1 MKHGVKALLLPLAF
15 VCATYSSATLAAPA
29 SGAKPPAT
37 HSASPAAS
45 HSKAQEATKPAQ
57 DEEEGVKVS
66 INSATAEALSK
77 ALKGVGLKKAQ
88 AIVSYREEYGPFES
102 VEDLKQVPG
111 MGGKLVERN
120 LANLKL

>member
-15 VCATYSSATLAAPA
+15 VCATFSSATLAAPA

-37 HSASPAAS
+37 HAAAPAS
-45 HSKAQEATKPAQ
+45 HTKAQEAAKSTQ
-57 DEEEGVKVS
+57 EEEGGVKVS
-66 INSATAEALSK
+66 INSATAEELSK

-88 AIVSYREEYGPFES
+88 AIVSYREEYGPFKS

-120 LANLKL
+120 LVNLKL

>member
-1 MKHGVKALLLPLAF
+1 MKHGVKTLLLPLAF
-15 VCATYSSATLAAPA
+15 VCATFSSATLAAPA
-29 SGAKPPAT
+29 SGAKPPAA
-37 HSASPAAS
+37 HAAAPAS
-45 HSKAQEATKPAQ
+45 HTKGQEAAKPAQ
-57 DEEEGVKVS
+57 EEEKGVKVS

-88 AIVSYREEYGPFES
+88 AIVSYREEYGPFKS

-120 LANLKL
+120 LVNLKL

>member
-1 MKHGVKALLLPLAF
+1 MKHGVKTLLLPLAF
-15 VCATYSSATLAAPA
+15 VCATFSSATLAAPA
-29 SGAKPPAT
+29 NGAKPPAAHAAAT
-37 HSASPAAS
+37 AS
-45 HSKAQEATKPAQ
+45 HTKGQEAAKPAQ
-57 DEEEGVKVS
+57 EEEESVKVS

-88 AIVSYREEYGPFES
+88 AIVSYREEYGPFKS

-120 LANLKL
+120 LVNLKL

>member
-1 MKHGVKALLLPLAF
+1 MKHGVKTLLLPLAF
-15 VCATYSSATLAAPA
+15 VCATFSSATLAAPA
-29 SGAKPPAT
+29 SGAKPPAA
-37 HSASPAAS
+37 HAAAPAS
-45 HSKAQEATKPAQ
+45 HAKGQEAAKPAQ
-57 DEEEGVKVS
+57 EEEEGVKVS

-88 AIVSYREEYGPFES
+88 AIVSYREEYGPFKS

-120 LANLKL
+120 LVNLKL

>member
-15 VCATYSSATLAAPA
+15 ACATYSSATLAAPA
-29 SGAKPPAT
+29 T
-37 HSASPAAS
+37 HSAAPAAS
-45 HSKAQEATKPAQ
+45 HSKAQEAAKSAQ

-88 AIVSYREEYGPFES
+88 AIVSYREEYGPFKS

>member
-15 VCATYSSATLAAPA
+15 VCATFSSATLAAPA
-29 SGAKPPAT
+29 SGAKPPAA
-37 HSASPAAS
+37 HAAAPAS
-45 HSKAQEATKPAQ
+45 HTKAQEAAKSTQ
-57 DEEEGVKVS
+57 EEEGGVKVS
-66 INSATAEALSK
+66 INNATAEELSK

-88 AIVSYREEYGPFES
+88 AIVSYREEYGPFKS

-120 LANLKL
+120 LVNLKL

>member
-1 MKHGVKALLLPLAF
+1 MKHGVKTLLLPLAF
-15 VCATYSSATLAAPA
+15 VCATFCSATFAAPA
-29 SGAKPPAT
+29 SGAKPPAA
-37 HSASPAAS
+37 HAAAPAS
-45 HSKAQEATKPAQ
+45 HTKGQEAAKPAQ
-57 DEEEGVKVS
+57 EEEEGVKVS

-88 AIVSYREEYGPFES
+88 AIVSYREEYGPFKS

-120 LANLKL
+120 LVNLKL

>member
-15 VCATYSSATLAAPA
+15 VCATFSSATLAAPA
-29 SGAKPPAT
+29 SGAKPPAA
-37 HSASPAAS
+37 HAAAPAS
-45 HSKAQEATKPAQ
+45 HAKGQEAAKPAQ
-57 DEEEGVKVS
+57 EEEEGVKVS

-88 AIVSYREEYGPFES
+88 AIVSYREEYGPFKS

-120 LANLKL
+120 LVNLKL

>member
-15 VCATYSSATLAAPA
+15 VCATFSSATLAAPA

-37 HSASPAAS
+37 HSAAPAS
-45 HSKAQEATKPAQ
+45 HTKGHEAAKPAQ
-57 DEEEGVKVS
+57 EEEGGVKVS
-66 INSATAEALSK
+66 INSATAEELSK

-88 AIVSYREEYGPFES
+88 AIVSYREEYGPFKS
-102 VEDLKQVPG
+102 VDDLKQVPG

>member
-15 VCATYSSATLAAPA
+15 VCATFSSATLAAPA
-29 SGAKPPAT
+29 SGAKPPA
-37 HSASPAAS
+37 AQAAAPAS
-45 HSKAQEATKPAQ
+45 HTKAQEAAKSTQ
-57 DEEEGVKVS
+57 EEEGGVKVS
-66 INSATAEALSK
+66 INSATAEELSK

-88 AIVSYREEYGPFES
+88 AIVSYREEYGPFKS

-120 LANLKL
+120 LVNLKL

>member
-1 MKHGVKALLLPLAF
+1 MKHGVKTLLLPLAF
-15 VCATYSSATLAAPA
+15 VCATFSSATLAAPA
-29 SGAKPPAT
+29 SSAKPPAA
-37 HSASPAAS
+37 HSAAPAS
-45 HSKAQEATKPAQ
+45 HTKGQEAAKPAQ
-57 DEEEGVKVS
+57 EEEEGVKVS

-88 AIVSYREEYGPFES
+88 AIVSYREEYGPFKS

-120 LANLKL
+120 LVNLKL

>member
-1 MKHGVKALLLPLAF
+1 MKHGVKTLLLPLAF
-15 VCATYSSATLAAPA
+15 VCATFSSATLAVPA
-29 SGAKPPAT
+29 SGAKPPAA
-37 HSASPAAS
+37 HAAAPAS
-45 HSKAQEATKPAQ
+45 HAKGQEAAKPAQ
-57 DEEEGVKVS
+57 EEEEGVKVS

-88 AIVSYREEYGPFES
+88 AIVSYREEYGPFKS

-120 LANLKL
+120 LVNLKL

>member
-15 VCATYSSATLAAPA
+15 VCATFSSATLAAPA
-29 SGAKPPAT
+29 SGAKPLAAHAAAP
-37 HSASPAAS
+37 AS
-45 HSKAQEATKPAQ
+45 HTKGQEAAKPAQ
-57 DEEEGVKVS
+57 EEEEGVKVS

-88 AIVSYREEYGPFES
+88 AIVSYREEYGPFKS

-120 LANLKL
+120 LVNLKL